1 MPAKNRIVNILH
13 MLNEKLRTKD
23 RKDVITFDELLY
35 KVSET
40 PSLHLRNIFQLFHNM
55 IHYYIPEGI
64 NIYPNDPESINFIDY
79 DYTNLFV
86 RNTNSPFFADK
97 ILINRLI
104 NDVNSFK
111 KGVLAHK
118 MLVFIGPHGSGKS
131 TFLNNLLHKLELYTK
146 LPEGIMYD
154 TLWELDINKIGT
166 PMLLEVLQNLSLK
179 DMTDKAKN
187 SDEPKINIPVNESLD
202 KYLHI
207 PCPNHDHPIIQI
219 PIETRMEMLDKIIED
234 KNLKKLLFY
243 DKEYEWLRKK
253 TPCAICSS
261 LYKSLTKKLTF
272 EEILGMIHG
281 KIYEFDRKMGE
292 GISVYNPSDFIDRNP
307 IRNKELQKWI
317 DTLFKSSDTV
327 SYVYSKYAKT
337 NNGVYAIMD
346 AKSNNIDR
354 FKNIHSIISDGTHK
368 VDTFEENIDSL
379 FIALVNPEDMDVIAE
394 EKSFLDRIIQVPVP
408 YIRDYHTEVEIY
420 KNIYSG
426 QIENYFMPHVLRAFA
441 KTIISSRLDIESE
454 AIKKWIKD
462 KNLYSAFIDKDY
474 LLLKMEIY
482 AGNIPK
488 WLTEVDTK
496 RFNQD
501 IRRSLIME
509 GNIEGCKGF
518 SGRQS
523 LDMIN
528 QFISKYKRDDQLITI
543 DDVIEFFKEKT
554 LAGKLP
560 DLFTESLKNWYDF
573 TALQEVKESMFFYNE
588 SRISKNI
595 KNYLFSISNEPG
607 TKVKSPYTRENIE
620 ITEEYLKS
628 FERFILGP
636 NADAATTKQFRDE
649 TLRTFVS
656 KTTQEENSGKNLT
669 DTEQYK
675 DLFSRFHSSLKKD
688 VMTPYISNANFRL
701 AIKDYNTTA
710 FKNHDK
716 RIKNEVKQLL
726 KNLIFKFNYTEHGA
740 KQTSI
745 YVIDNK
751 ISEKFPE

>member
-1 MPAKNRIVNILH
+1 MPAKNKITNILH
-13 MLNEKLRTKD
+13 MLNEKLQNED
-23 RKDVITFDELLY
+23 RKDVISFEELLN
-35 KVSET
+35 KVST
-40 PSLHLRNIFQLFHNM
+40 NPTLHLRNIFQLFYNM
-55 IHYYIPEGI
+55 IHYYIPEGV
-64 NIYPNDPESINFIDY
+64 NIYPNDPESINYIDY
-79 DYTNLFV
+79 NYTNLFV
-86 RNTNSPFFADK
+86 KNTNSPFFADK
-97 ILINRLI
+97 LLINRLI

-131 TFLNNLLHKLELYTK
+131 TFLTNLLHKLELYTK
-146 LPEGIMYD
+146 LPEGVMYD

-166 PMLLEVLQNLSLK
+166 PMLLEVLQNIKSTSNNTNEK
-179 DMTDKAKN
+179 GQ
-187 SDEPKINIPVNESLD
+187 INIDNQLNQSFD

-219 PIETRMEMLDKIIED
+219 PLETRMEMLDKIID
-234 KNLKKLLFY
+234 NKDLKKLLFY
-243 DKEYEWLRKK
+243 GKEYEWLRKK

-261 LYKSLTKKLTF
+261 IYKSLSKKLPF
-272 EEILGMIHG
+272 EEILSMIHG

-394 EKSFLDRIIQVPVP
+394 EKSFLDRIKQVPVP

-420 KNIYSG
+420 KNIYSE

-441 KTIISSRLDIESE
+441 KTIISSRLNVESE
-454 AIKKWIKD
+454 AIKKWIKN
-462 KNLYSAFIDKDY
+462 KNLYSSFIDKDY
-474 LLLKMEIY
+474 LLLKMEIFT
-482 AGNIPK
+482 GNIPN
-488 WLTEVDTK
+488 WLSEIDTK
-496 RFNQD
+496 RFNRD
-501 IRRSLIME
+501 IRRTLIME
-509 GNIEGCKGF
+509 GDIEGCKGF

-528 QFISKYKRDDQLITI
+528 QFISKYKRKNKLITI
-543 DDVIEFFKEKT
+543 DNIIEFFKEKSF
-554 LAGKLP
+554 ADKLP
-560 DLFTESLKNWYDF
+560 ALFTESLKNWYDY
-573 TALQEVKESMFFYNE
+573 TVLQEVKESMFFYNE
-588 SRISKNI
+588 NRISKNI
-595 KNYLFSISNEPG
+595 KNYLYAISNEPG
-607 TKVKSPYTRENIE
+607 AKVKSPYTKEIIE

-628 FERFILGP
+628 FERFILGATP
-636 NADAATTKQFRDE
+636 DASTTKQFRDE

-656 KTTQEENSGKNLT
+656 KTTQQENSGKDLT

-688 VMTPYISNANFRL
+688 VMTPYISNPNFRR

-716 RIKNEVKQLL
+716 RIKTEVKQLV
-726 KNLIFKFNYTEHGA
+726 KNLIFKFNYTEDGA

-745 YVIDNK
+745 YVLDNK
-751 ISEKFPE
+751 ISEKFPG